1 MIDINTPILKAYY
14 NAINALGIPV
24 YEGEE
29 PDDVLDK
36 IYVVISDVSSNDVST
51 KSSFDFNC
59 NIQLSVHSWEY
70 KYVNSSTLNTTV
82 GQILQT
88 IKPDVNSV
96 FDLTADGLQMT
107 DLKLAQ
113 DITQRLGIL
122 GERKFITRILIFTQN
137 IFII

>member
-1 MIDINTPILKAYY
+1 MIDINAPILKAYY
-14 NAINALGIPV
+14 NAIDSLGIPV

-29 PDDVLDK
+29 PDDLLDK

-82 GQILQT
+82 GQILQA

-96 FDLTADGLQMT
+96 FDLSADGMQMT

>member
-1 MIDINTPILKAYY
+1 VIDINTPILKAYY
-14 NAINALGIPV
+14 NAIDALGIPV

-29 PDDVLDK
+29 PDDLLDK

-59 NIQLSVHSWEY
+59 NIQLSIHSWEY

-82 GQILQT
+82 GQILQA

-96 FDLTADGLQMT
+96 FDLSADGMQMT

>member
-1 MIDINTPILKAYY
+1 VIDINTPILKAYY
-14 NAINALGIPV
+14 NAIDALGIPV

-59 NIQLSVHSWEY
+59 NIQLSIHSWEY

-82 GQILQT
+82 GQILQA

-96 FDLTADGLQMT
+96 FDLSADGMQMT

>member
-1 MIDINTPILKAYY
+1 MIDINAPILKAYY
-14 NAINALGIPV
+14 NAIDALGIPV

-59 NIQLSVHSWEY
+59 NIQLSIHSWEY

-82 GQILQT
+82 GQILQA

-96 FDLTADGLQMT
+96 FDLSADGMQMT

>member
-14 NAINALGIPV
+14 NAIDALGIPV

-59 NIQLSVHSWEY
+59 NIQLSIHSWEY

-82 GQILQT
+82 GQILQA

-96 FDLTADGLQMT
+96 FDLSADGMQMT

-113 DITQRLGIL
+113 DVTQRLGIL

>member
-14 NAINALGIPV
+14 NAIDALGIPV

-29 PDDVLDK
+29 PDDLLDK

-59 NIQLSVHSWEY
+59 NIQLSIHSWEY

-82 GQILQT
+82 GQILQA

-96 FDLTADGLQMT
+96 FDLSADGMQMT

-113 DITQRLGIL
+113 DVTQRLGIL

>member
-1 MIDINTPILKAYY
+1 VIDINAPILKAYY
-14 NAINALGIPV
+14 NAIDALGIPV

-59 NIQLSVHSWEY
+59 NIQLSIHSWEY

-82 GQILQT
+82 GQILQA

-96 FDLTADGLQMT
+96 FDLSADGMQMT

>member
-14 NAINALGIPV
+14 NAIDALGIPV

-29 PDDVLDK
+29 PDDLLDK

-59 NIQLSVHSWEY
+59 NIQLSIHSWEY

-82 GQILQT
+82 GQILQA

-96 FDLTADGLQMT
+96 FDLSADGMQMT

>member
-14 NAINALGIPV
+14 NAINGLGIPV

-36 IYVVISDVSSNDVST
+36 IYVVVSDVSSNDVST

-59 NIQLSVHSWEY
+59 NIQLSINSWEY

-82 GQILQT
+82 GQILNA

-107 DLKLAQ
+107 DLKLSQ

-137 IFII
+137 IFIL

>member
-14 NAINALGIPV
+14 NAIDALGIPV

-59 NIQLSVHSWEY
+59 NIQLSIHSWEY

-82 GQILQT
+82 GQILQA

-96 FDLTADGLQMT
+96 FDLSADGMQMT